1 MHKLRN
7 QHVSIGSSERSK
19 KLLCFVHGQGQKNEQ
34 KPTANNL
41 PLNADISGT
50 SDSRKH
56 VCVRRLTTKNF
67 VVFHNHSPLL
77 TMHRSDQIFVYMYLY
92 SCCHSMLNWIPRIKR
107 TNTRDV
113 WLNQEERD
121 LSCTDCWLT
130 NMALSPNERREL
142 TMRDNAL
149 FFKRWHFYLRT
160 ESTLYE
166 LKPCVSLYL

>member
-1 MHKLRN
+1 MNCVTSTFLLVPQNGVNNYCVLCRVKAKKTNKNLQQITCHWTQTYFRN
-7 QHVSIGSSERSK
+7 QWQPETRLRS
-19 KLLCFVHGQGQKNEQ
+19 Q
-34 KPTANNL
+34 ANNKEL
-41 PLNADISGT
+41 
-50 SDSRKH
+50 
-56 VCVRRLTTKNF
+56 

-77 TMHRSDQIFVYMYLY
+77 TMHRSNQIYMYMYLY

-113 WLNQEERD
+113 WLNQEVRD